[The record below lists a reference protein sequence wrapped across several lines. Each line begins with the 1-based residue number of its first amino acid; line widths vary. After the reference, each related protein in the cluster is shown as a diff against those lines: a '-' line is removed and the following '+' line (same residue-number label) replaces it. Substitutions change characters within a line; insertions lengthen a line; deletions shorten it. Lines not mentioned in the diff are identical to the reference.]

1 MKTFITTIILLLST
15 SVFADDK
22 IVCYL
27 QNGSKIYEGR
37 AKLRQWGDSYITFIE
52 SSTGKRK
59 IIINAACTI
68 EEP

>member
-1 MKTFITTIILLLST
+1 MKILLTTLLLLLYT

-27 QNGSKIYEGR
+27 QNGSKIYEGTAR
-37 AKLRQWGDSYITFIE
+37 LRQWGDSYITLID

>member
-1 MKTFITTIILLLST
+1 MKTFIASILLLLST
-15 SVFADDK
+15 SAFADDK

-27 QNGSKIYEGR
+27 QNGSKIYEGT
-37 AKLRQWGDSYITFIE
+37 AKLRQWGDSYITLID